1 MADATPPR
9 LQVALHRSPS
19 RVNIPTTTSPKA
31 NYIPPLCYS
40 TLFIMADNGM
50 RDANHAEEPK
60 RFEPKKPVQL
70 DPPKDDPIT
79 PEYLAKCNG
88 RSSSS
93 GRTSVTVLIQFVGT
107 NEGYPT
113 LVAIKGT
120 VFDVTKNE
128 AYGPTGQYKVFAGK
142 EPNRALAQSS
152 LKPDDCVP
160 EWEDLPDKEK
170 TVLDEWFIF
179 FSKRYNVVGKVQ
191 RANLSNLAKTSNL

>member
-1 MADATPPR
+1 
-9 LQVALHRSPS
+9 
-19 RVNIPTTTSPKA
+19 
-31 NYIPPLCYS
+31 
-40 TLFIMADNGM
+40 MADNGM

-113 LVAIKGT
+113 LVAIKVSNSTPSPT
-120 VFDVTKNE
+120 V
-128 AYGPTGQYKVFAGK
+128 
-142 EPNRALAQSS
+142 
-152 LKPDDCVP
+152 DCATDTIDQGHRLRCHQ
-160 EWEDLPDKEK
+160 ERGLR
-170 TVLDEWFIF
+170 
-179 FSKRYNVVGKVQ
+179 SNGAVQ
-191 RANLSNLAKTSNL
+191 G